1 MYNVMRR
8 IIWPLQR
15 ARNGISKPIIPPWAA
30 SAAVSGLGRSSAHRE
45 LEPGCASLPGL
56 IHTDMVAKTRRSFQ
70 KVFMHGT
77 SYNTGHAE
85 RKKTPREVSACE
97 GYFPKQVPAQP
108 LSAAVGQ
115 GMQQLWFLR
124 HSLGGLQLN
133 HRIV

>member
-30 SAAVSGLGRSSAHRE
+30 SAAVSGLGCSSAHRE
-45 LEPGCASLPGL
+45 LEPDCAFLPGL
-56 IHTDMVAKTRRSFQ
+56 IHTDMVAKTRCSFQ

-77 SYNTGHAE
+77 SYNRPR
-85 RKKTPREVSACE
+85 RKEENTKRGQCLRR
-97 GYFPKQVPAQP
+97 YFPKQVPAQP
-108 LSAAVGQ
+108 LSAAAGQ

-124 HSLGGLQLN
+124 HSLGGLQMN